1 MDDYNVN
8 VLSEAKNEYSSRLV
22 TILTPLITEGIRSI
36 FNEACSLCKD
46 NDEEEKYLMTFQ
58 NFLSR
63 VPKWNATIIE
73 EEKNRI
79 LNSSGCSYLE
89 DLIIC
94 VHITQLKILTSIRV
108 SQKQKKIDIDIPK
121 IDTFIHKCYI
131 QFARKL
137 YSNVYL
143 FEKDLMPLDFQ
154 KNNREIEL
162 ICQECILQ
170 VTRDSMPIEK
180 ILRAYIDKTVDEEV
194 IEETIEKTVEENV
207 AKQIEDEL
215 SKKNAENTENAN
227 TTTDSTT
234 ITKNEDVEMNT
245 VEKPELTQKK
255 TEEEVVE
262 PVQEKKQTQNINLVI
277 ETPTSENAN
286 KEVKDVVNSL
296 VQSASTTATAATAA
310 TVSASLE
317 KKERE
322 TPSITTPP
330 PTPTS
335 VQSRLSFNDKDS
347 VLDMGT
353 NKSRE
358 VSAPKTIE
366 RLEKISKEQNERRKL
381 EEEEEEDDD
390 EDEPLKIMDN
400 TTIKLDTLDIHNLN
414 NEVKL
419 EPNILLDN
427 LEVLT

>member
-22 TILTPLITEGIRSI
+22 TILTPLVTEGVRSI
-36 FNEACSLCKD
+36 FNEACNLCQD
-46 NDEEEKYLMTFQ
+46 NDEDEKYLMTFQ

-63 VPKWNATIIE
+63 VPKWNTTIIE
-73 EEKNRI
+73 EEKSRI

-137 YSNVYL
+137 YTNVYL
-143 FEKDLMPLDFQ
+143 FEKDLMPLNLQ

-215 SKKNAENTENAN
+215 NKKNVENTENSASLSS
-227 TTTDSTT
+227 STT
-234 ITKNEDVEMNT
+234 ITKKEDIEMNT
-245 VEKPELTQKK
+245 IKKPELTKNKIQ
-255 TEEEVVE
+255 ENLGENLE
-262 PVQEKKQTQNINLVI
+262 PEKKQEQNINLII
-277 ETPTSENAN
+277 ETRKSENDQ
-286 KEVKDVVNSL
+286 VKDVVNSL
-296 VQSASTTATAATAA
+296 VLSTSAIDTSI
-310 TVSASLE
+310 
-317 KKERE
+317 K
-322 TPSITTPP
+322 TPA
-330 PTPTS
+330 
-335 VQSRLSFNDKDS
+335 RLSFNDKDS
-347 VLDMGT
+347 ILDMRT
-353 NKSRE
+353 NKSTD
-358 VSAPKTIE
+358 VIVPKTIE
-366 RLEKISKEQNERRKL
+366 RLEKISKEQNDKRKL
-381 EEEEEEDDD
+381 EEAEEDE
-390 EDEPLKIMDN
+390 EDRLKIMDDIS
-400 TTIKLDTLDIHNLN
+400 IKLDTLDIHNLDK
-414 NEVKL
+414 EIKL
-419 EPNILLDN
+419 EPDILLNDI
-427 LEVLT
+427 EVLT

>member
-22 TILTPLITEGIRSI
+22 TILTPLVTEGVRSI
-36 FNEACSLCKD
+36 FNEACNLCQD
-46 NDEEEKYLMTFQ
+46 NDEDEKYLMTFQ

-63 VPKWNATIIE
+63 VPKWNTTIIE
-73 EEKNRI
+73 EEKSRI

-137 YSNVYL
+137 YTNVYL
-143 FEKDLMPLDFQ
+143 FEKDLMPLNLQ

-215 SKKNAENTENAN
+215 NKKNVENTENTEN
-227 TTTDSTT
+227 TENSASLTSSTT
-234 ITKNEDVEMNT
+234 ITKKEDIEMNT
-245 VEKPELTQKK
+245 IEKPELIKNK
-255 TEEEVVE
+255 TEENLGENLE
-262 PVQEKKQTQNINLVI
+262 PEKKQAQNINLII
-277 ETPTSENAN
+277 ETPKSENN
-286 KEVKDVVNSL
+286 QVKDVVNTL
-296 VQSASTTATAATAA
+296 VLSTSAIDTS
-310 TVSASLE
+310 
-317 KKERE
+317 K
-322 TPSITTPP
+322 TPD
-330 PTPTS
+330 
-335 VQSRLSFNDKDS
+335 RLSFNDKDS
-347 VLDMGT
+347 ILDMGT
-353 NKSRE
+353 NKSTE
-358 VSAPKTIE
+358 VIVPKTIE
-366 RLEKISKEQNERRKL
+366 RLEKISKEQNDKRKL
-381 EEEEEEDDD
+381 EEAEEEDE
-390 EDEPLKIMDN
+390 EDRLKIMDDIS
-400 TTIKLDTLDIHNLN
+400 IKLDTLDIHNLDK
-414 NEVKL
+414 EIKL
-419 EPNILLDN
+419 EPDILLNDI
-427 LEVLT
+427 EVLT

>member
-22 TILTPLITEGIRSI
+22 TILTPLVTEGVRSI
-36 FNEACSLCKD
+36 FNEACNLCQD
-46 NDEEEKYLMTFQ
+46 NDEDEKYLMTFQ

-63 VPKWNATIIE
+63 VPKWNTTIIE

-137 YSNVYL
+137 YTNVYL
-143 FEKDLMPLDFQ
+143 FEKDLMPLNLQ

-215 SKKNAENTENAN
+215 NKKNVENTENTENSASL
-227 TTTDSTT
+227 TSSTT
-234 ITKNEDVEMNT
+234 ITKKEDIEMNT
-245 VEKPELTQKK
+245 IEKPELTKNK
-255 TEEEVVE
+255 IEENLGEILE
-262 PVQEKKQTQNINLVI
+262 PERKQAQNINLII
-277 ETPTSENAN
+277 ETPKSENDQ
-286 KEVKDVVNSL
+286 VKDVVNTL
-296 VQSASTTATAATAA
+296 VLSASTID
-310 TVSASLE
+310 SPI
-317 KKERE
+317 K
-322 TPSITTPP
+322 TPA
-330 PTPTS
+330 
-335 VQSRLSFNDKDS
+335 RLSFNDKDS
-347 VLDMGT
+347 ILDMGT
-353 NKSRE
+353 NKSTD
-358 VSAPKTIE
+358 VIVPKTIE
-366 RLEKISKEQNERRKL
+366 RLEKISKEQNDKRKL
-381 EEEEEEDDD
+381 EEAEEEDD
-390 EDEPLKIMDN
+390 EDEEDRINIMDDIS
-400 TTIKLDTLDIHNLN
+400 IKLDTLDIHNLDK
-414 NEVKL
+414 EIKL
-419 EPNILLDN
+419 EPDILLNDI
-427 LEVLT
+427 EVLT